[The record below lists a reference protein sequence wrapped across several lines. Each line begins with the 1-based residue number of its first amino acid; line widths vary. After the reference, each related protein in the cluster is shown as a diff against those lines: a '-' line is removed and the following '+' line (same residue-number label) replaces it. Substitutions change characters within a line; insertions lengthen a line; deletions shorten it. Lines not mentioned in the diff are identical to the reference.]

1 MGLFSFLQ
9 RKKPPVPETR
19 KRTPPPQDPV
29 TVEALRTRARRRLI
43 GAAVLVGGAV
53 IGLPTLFDKPPRPAE
68 QSFSVRMAGPAGSD
82 GSASVSVKAPAP
94 AAAGSAALARQGSV
108 EAAPSASVSGTA
120 VAVAAAGT
128 AAAVGLLPGTGKKPH
143 ADDTII
149 TETKADLEADKL
161 RADRVR
167 AEKDKE
173 KAKAERARADKLK
186 ADKAREAEKAQEAE
200 QAREA
205 EKARQERLAKKAKEA
220 KEAKT
225 AREAQDARDAADA
238 RREAARKARDA
249 REAKALKDAKEAKD
263 AKAAKAT
270 RPDGDGEKTRR
281 YVIQAGSFAEAS
293 AARDLGRRIGKLGLD
308 SHEQRV
314 ETASGSARTR
324 VRLGPFNS
332 KEEALRA
339 AARLKAAGLNAAVLP
354 L

>member
-82 GSASVSVKAPAP
+82 GSASVSVKAPA
-94 AAAGSAALARQGSV
+94 AAGSAALVRQGSV
-108 EAAPSASVSGTA
+108 EAAPSAGVSGT
-120 VAVAAAGT
+120 AVAAAGT

-173 KAKAERARADKLK
+173 KVRAERARADKLK

-220 KEAKT
+220 KEAKA

>member
-220 KEAKT
+220 KEAKA

-249 REAKALKDAKEAKD
+249 REAKVLKDAKEAKD

>member
-1 MGLFSFLQ
+1 
-9 RKKPPVPETR
+9 
-19 KRTPPPQDPV
+19 
-29 TVEALRTRARRRLI
+29 
-43 GAAVLVGGAV
+43 
-53 IGLPTLFDKPPRPAE
+53 
-68 QSFSVRMAGPAGSD
+68 
-82 GSASVSVKAPAP
+82 
-94 AAAGSAALARQGSV
+94 AALVRQGSV
-108 EAAPSASVSGTA
+108 EAAPSAGVSGTA

-173 KAKAERARADKLK
+173 KARAERARADKLK

-220 KEAKT
+220 KEAKA

>member
-82 GSASVSVKAPAP
+82 GSASVSVKAPA
-94 AAAGSAALARQGSV
+94 AAGSAALVRQGSV
-108 EAAPSASVSGTA
+108 EAAPSAGVSGTA

-173 KAKAERARADKLK
+173 KARAERARADKLK

-220 KEAKT
+220 KEAKA

-249 REAKALKDAKEAKD
+249 REAKALKD

>member
-82 GSASVSVKAPAP
+82 GSASVSVKAPA
-94 AAAGSAALARQGSV
+94 AAGSAALARQGSV
-108 EAAPSASVSGTA
+108 EAAPSAGVSGTA

-173 KAKAERARADKLK
+173 KARAERARADKLK

-220 KEAKT
+220 KA

>member
-82 GSASVSVKAPAP
+82 GSASVSVKAPT
-94 AAAGSAALARQGSV
+94 AAGSAALARQGSV

-220 KEAKT
+220 KEAKA

-249 REAKALKDAKEAKD
+249 REAKVLKDAKEAKD

>member
-82 GSASVSVKAPAP
+82 GSASVSVKAPA
-94 AAAGSAALARQGSV
+94 AAGSAALVRQGSV
-108 EAAPSASVSGTA
+108 EAAPSAGVSGTA

-173 KAKAERARADKLK
+173 KARAERARADKLK

-220 KEAKT
+220 KA

>member
-53 IGLPTLFDKPPRPAE
+53 IDLPTLFDKPPRPAE

-82 GSASVSVKAPAP
+82 GSASVSVKAPA
-94 AAAGSAALARQGSV
+94 AAGSAALVRQGSV
-108 EAAPSASVSGTA
+108 EAAPSAGVSGTS

-173 KAKAERARADKLK
+173 KARAERARADKLK

-220 KEAKT
+220 KEAKA
-225 AREAQDARDAADA
+225 AREVQDARDAADA

-314 ETASGSARTR
+314 ETASGLARTR

>member
-82 GSASVSVKAPAP
+82 SSASVSVKAP

-108 EAAPSASVSGTA
+108 EAAPSAGVSGTA

-173 KAKAERARADKLK
+173 KARAERARADKLK

-220 KEAKT
+220 KEAKA

-249 REAKALKDAKEAKD
+249 REAKALKD

>member
-82 GSASVSVKAPAP
+82 GSASVSVKAPA
-94 AAAGSAALARQGSV
+94 AAGSAALVRQGSV
-108 EAAPSASVSGTA
+108 EAAPSAGVSGTA

-161 RADRVR
+161 RA
-167 AEKDKE
+167 EKDKE
-173 KAKAERARADKLK
+173 KARAERARADKLK

-220 KEAKT
+220 KEAKA

>member
-82 GSASVSVKAPAP
+82 GSATVSVKVP
-94 AAAGSAALARQGSV
+94 AAAGSAALARQGRV
-108 EAAPSASVSGTA
+108 EAAPSAGVSGTA

-173 KAKAERARADKLK
+173 KARAERARADKLK

-220 KEAKT
+220 KEAKA

>member
-82 GSASVSVKAPAP
+82 GSASVSVKAPA
-94 AAAGSAALARQGSV
+94 AAGSAALVRQGSV
-108 EAAPSASVSGTA
+108 EAAPSAGVSGTA

-173 KAKAERARADKLK
+173 KVRAERARADKLK

-220 KEAKT
+220 KEAKA